1 MPSVANRNHEV
12 SSLGSNTV
20 SFLRSRGLMR
30 PEVERMYSEIRTQ
43 SNLENRLPRLVA
55 YAMHQVQFLPTLQLA
70 ERLDNATLRKV
81 LLRGLT
87 FFAADGPWP
96 EQVDF
101 YAHRLLGS
109 KGSRPTQT
117 RKLIAEAKTLRLRSD
132 QNDVQRRLVQ
142 QARLTKDARPFQ
154 LALLYDLGW
163 STGAAWLER
172 QPYATSKRDNM
183 SYEPHRTSYTPDE
196 IKALRLPRLNIA
208 GRSSTRISKAK
219 ISKAVGQQAP
229 KTALAPTHAA
239 GGALVAFKPEL
250 FTKIQNDLK
259 NSGIRV
265 LSADTYFLAE
275 SLSVHERWMLAF
287 PTDLQITPELAVDTA
302 TVVTK
307 EKGLVIELWYRSNFV
322 DRVNLVR
329 SDRSQR
335 VTLRTELHQA
345 IGFILL
351 YIFSNMNR
359 LSKSTDD
366 FDLELAKRRSTNGF
380 PITSAYRINKAPK
393 FTTMQAHA
401 SFDSTTQ
408 HSSLSQHEVRGHLR
422 KRNGQIYH
430 VRPHRRGSRD

>member
-1 MPSVANRNHEV
+1 MPSVSDRTHEV
-12 SSLGSNTV
+12 SPLGSNTV

-43 SNLENRLPRLVA
+43 SNLEQRLPRLVA
-55 YAMHQVQFLPTLQLA
+55 YAMHQVHFSPTLQIA
-70 ERLDNATLRKV
+70 ERMDDSALRKV

-87 FFAADGPWP
+87 LFAADGPWP

-109 KGSRPTQT
+109 KGSWPAQT
-117 RKLIAEAKTLRLRSD
+117 RKLIAEAKMLRSKSD
-132 QNDVQRRLVQ
+132 QVDMQRRLVQ

-163 STGAAWLER
+163 SIGAAWLER
-172 QPYATSKRDNM
+172 QPHAKSNRDKVSTSPR
-183 SYEPHRTSYTPDE
+183 RASYTPDE
-196 IKALRLPRLNIA
+196 IKALRLPRLNIT
-208 GRSSTRISKAK
+208 GRSSTRKRKSKT
-219 ISKAVGQQAP
+219 SKEVGPQAP

-239 GGALVAFKPEL
+239 GGALVAFSPEL
-250 FTKIQNDLK
+250 FTKIQNNLK
-259 NSGIRV
+259 DSGIRV
-265 LSADTYFLAE
+265 LGADTYFLAE

-287 PTDLQITPELAVDTA
+287 PTDLEITPDLTVDTA
-302 TVVTK
+302 TMVTQK
-307 EKGLVIELWYRSNFV
+307 KGLVIELWYRSDFV

-359 LSKSTDD
+359 LLKSTDD
-366 FDLELAKRRSTNGF
+366 LDLAKRRSTNSF
-380 PITSAYRINKAPK
+380 PITSAYRIIKAPK
-393 FTTMQAHA
+393 FATMKAHA

-408 HSSLSQHEVRGHLR
+408 HSSLTQHEVRGHLR
-422 KRNGQIYH
+422 KRNGQIYR
-430 VRPHRRGSRD
+430 VRPHRRGSRG

>member
-1 MPSVANRNHEV
+1 MPSVTDRNHEV
-12 SSLGSNTV
+12 SPLGPNTV

-43 SNLENRLPRLVA
+43 SNLEKRLPRLVA
-55 YAMHQVQFLPTLQLA
+55 YAMHQVHFLPTLHIA
-70 ERLDNATLRKV
+70 ERMDDAALRKV

-87 FFAADGPWP
+87 FFAANGPWP

-101 YAHRLLGS
+101 CARRLLGS
-109 KGSRPTQT
+109 KGSWPAQT
-117 RKLIAEAKTLRLRSD
+117 RRLIAEAKTLKPKSD
-132 QNDVQRRLVQ
+132 QIDVQRRLVQ
-142 QARLTKDARPFQ
+142 QARLTKETRPFQ
-154 LALLYDLGW
+154 LAFLYDLGW
-163 STGAAWLER
+163 GTGAAWLER
-172 QPYATSKRDNM
+172 QPYAKSKRGNV
-183 SYEPHRTSYTPDE
+183 SYSPHRASYTPDE
-196 IKALRLPRLNIA
+196 IKALRLPRLNIS
-208 GRSSTRISKAK
+208 GRLSTRKRKLKTSKD
-219 ISKAVGQQAP
+219 VVQQAP

-250 FTKIQNDLK
+250 FTKIQNNLK
-259 NSGIRV
+259 DSGIRV
-265 LSADTYFLAE
+265 LNADTYFLAE

-287 PTDLQITPELAVDTA
+287 PTDLQITPDLAADTA
-302 TVVTK
+302 TVVTQ

-366 FDLELAKRRSTNGF
+366 LDLELAKRRSTNGF

-393 FTTMQAHA
+393 FVTMKAHA

-422 KRNGQIYH
+422 KRNGQIYR
-430 VRPHRRGSRD
+430 VRPHRRGSHD